1 MENQVELQAQEI
13 VPADQEQAP
22 EGEALSS
29 IETEEQPEPKEPG
42 WIKGRI
48 DKAVSRALKE
58 QEDRLRGEYEAKLAP
73 LYESMMDRQAQELVD
88 SGEFKSIDRAKEYV
102 RMKAGVP
109 QAPQAPQTPEPQANE
124 NMDVRAQI
132 LARQAQKIKANYGI
146 DVMGMYQNDPEVKR
160 KILSTE
166 WDFYDVMESTKSPPS
181 PVRTPNGGYSAA
193 SVSSMSDEQFR
204 RLQENLAKGRKYDM
218 RK

>member
-29 IETEEQPEPKEPG
+29 IETEEQPEQKEPG

-102 RMKAGVP
+102 RMKAGQPVSQP
-109 QAPQAPQTPEPQANE
+109 VSQPENE
-124 NMDVRAQI
+124 QVDVRAQI
-132 LARQAQKIKANYGI
+132 LARQAQKIKANYGV
-146 DVMGMYQNDPEVKR
+146 DVMAMYQEDPNVKR
-160 KILSTE
+160 KILSGE
-166 WDFYDVMESTKSPPS
+166 YDFYDVLESTKAPPS